1 MLACVVVVAI
11 HASPYAP
18 TLAAQSIDAD
28 DSDIRHWHL
37 EQCIAGLTY
46 GAPLKL
52 AVAYGGGLVRESTT
66 GGADWC
72 APVVAKVGFGGAQGS
87 LGLGASRG
95 PLGTGFMVTANVLRT
110 FSSALYATARRN
122 YAGVSVHLWPALGLG
137 GEIGIFTR
145 LGDAAGES
153 SAGKR
158 VVSWSIGF
166 GF

>member
-1 MLACVVVVAI
+1 MVGM
-11 HASPYAP
+11 HAFMHAP
-18 TLAAQSIDAD
+18 LLAAQTVDAD
-28 DSDIRHWHL
+28 DNDTRIWHL
-37 EQCIAGLTY
+37 DQCIAGLTY

-72 APVVAKVGFGGAQGS
+72 APVVAKVGIGGAQGS
-87 LGLGASRG
+87 LGFGASRG
-95 PLGTGFMVTANVLRT
+95 PWGTGFMVTANALRT
-110 FSSALYATARRN
+110 FSSSLHATARRN
-122 YAGVSVHLWPALGLG
+122 YAGVSVHLWPALALG
-137 GEIGIFTR
+137 GEIGVFTR

-158 VVSWSIGF
+158 VVSWSVGF